1 MSESGNDSA
10 LASFRQHQSHAP
22 PASPQ
27 RPPSSAANV
36 SGLVCNVHR
45 TTGQEPPPLIGATS
59 TIVGDKLFVFGGRKY
74 SRTRTVFTAD
84 LYELDLLRRHWTK
97 IEPVG
102 EIPSPRYFHSV
113 CALGDTKLICYGGTS
128 PAPTRPI
135 STGTSQSDSQPEL
148 AVMADLHM
156 YDIQSRR
163 WVKIHPSSPEQP
175 QGRYAHCATI
185 LPSSAVFT
193 SADAPTTALQHNLPS
208 RDPHSGTLG
217 VHIDGTGGAEMVII
231 GGQDKSNNYIE
242 QISVFNLRSL
252 KWTSSIPY
260 DGKCG
265 AYKNMI
271 VPLPNIRAQ
280 AIGSGGSVEDT
291 GHEQNGTA
299 MLIYFNHNFTDVRT
313 EVQIRMPNGQI
324 VEKQMTGPSSP
335 PGLRFPNGGVINGHF
350 VVSGTYLT
358 ASKHEYALWTLDLKT
373 LTWAQIDTAGT
384 VFGQGSWNRGLL
396 WNRRNTYVILGHRK
410 RDPVEDYNH
419 RRVNFAHV
427 CTVELEAF
435 GLYESPRKSAPN
447 SAYISNSAPGLPSPF
462 QLSLTSKIAAGRPIS
477 SIAEQLGHTAL
488 QIPELSDMV
497 IVALHGECIPCN
509 SHILRQ
515 RWGPYFQRLMLDAV
529 QSTDGPT
536 AVDSNSL
543 QPIVG
548 GSGGGKLNNR
558 NRSSVLTI
566 TPGTNGA
573 SAVSPPLQKVSTDA
587 DRKASRALIDLPDST
602 TIPAASRQRQL
613 YLPHTVATIR
623 LMLRYIYTS
632 TLPPL
637 SDPLCSPHTLCS
649 LLQMARPYQ
658 IDGLQEATLEKL
670 HEVLDGRHAAAIFNA
685 AAMAAGG
692 GRATDPLAMKQADT
706 GDATG
711 IGSITTALDATALK
725 QQQTQI
731 HRSEKERGRG
741 DEAEGEQSDAETETS
756 GTESTIHTDDG
767 ETSGAENESARN
779 FSSTTTNNSNSKN
792 GNQRDA
798 GTSAGAGAGAAG
810 AGGGET
816 KIWTGDISSVIG
828 LQKRGLRG
836 LMEGRILREKA
847 GQGESQGS

>member
-1 MSESGNDSA
+1 MSESGNDTA

-22 PASPQ
+22 PASPHK
-27 RPPSSAANV
+27 PAASAANV

-74 SRTRTVFTAD
+74 SRTRTVFTSD
-84 LYELDLLRRHWTK
+84 LYELDLISRHWTR
-97 IEPVG
+97 IEPTG

-128 PAPTRPI
+128 PAPTR
-135 STGTSQSDSQPEL
+135 SSDSQSEVQPEL

-156 YDIQSRR
+156 YDIPANR

-208 RDPHSGTLG
+208 REPHSGTLG
-217 VHIDGTGGAEMVII
+217 VSIDGTGGAEMVII

-252 KWTSSIPY
+252 RWTSSTPY

-280 AIGSGGSVEDT
+280 AIGSGGSVEDV
-291 GHEQNGTA
+291 GHEQDGTA

-313 EVQIRMPNGQI
+313 ELQIRMPDGQI
-324 VEKQMTGPSSP
+324 VEKQMAGPLSP
-335 PGLRFPNGGVINGHF
+335 PGLRFPNGGVINDHF

-384 VFGQGSWNRGLL
+384 VFSQGSWNRGLL
-396 WNRRNTYVILGHRK
+396 WNRRSTYVILGHRK

-419 RRVNFAHV
+419 RRVNFAHI

-435 GLYESPRKSAPN
+435 GLYENPRKRAPN
-447 SAYISNSAPGLPSPF
+447 SAYISNSAPLLAAPL

-509 SHILRQ
+509 SHILRH
-515 RWGPYFQRLMLDAV
+515 RWGSYFQRLMLDAV
-529 QSTDGPT
+529 QSTDGST

-543 QPIVG
+543 QPTLSG
-548 GSGGGKLNNR
+548 GSNNGKTNAR

-573 SAVSPPLQKVSTDA
+573 SAVSSQKDTIDA
-587 DRKASRALIDLPDST
+587 DRRASRVDLRATVDLPDMT
-602 TIPAASRQRQL
+602 TIPAASRHRQL

-637 SDPLCSPHTLCS
+637 TDPLCSPHTLCS
-649 LLQMARPYQ
+649 LLQLARPYQ

-670 HEVLDGRHAAAIFNA
+670 HAVLDGRHAAAIFNA

-692 GRATDPLAMKQADT
+692 GRATNPLTANHDT
-706 GDATG
+706 EAITG
-711 IGSITTALDATALK
+711 GLGNIALK
-725 QQQTQI
+725 STQTQQQHI
-731 HRSEKERGRG
+731 AERKEG
-741 DEAEGEQSDAETETS
+741 DESAEQSDAETETS
-756 GTESTIHTDDG
+756 GTESTVHTDDG
-767 ETSGAENESARN
+767 EASGAEHEAGRN
-779 FSSTTTNNSNSKN
+779 TTIRNHQKE
-792 GNQRDA
+792 NQRD
-798 GTSAGAGAGAAG
+798 GRIT
-810 AGGGET
+810 AGGGD
-816 KIWTGDISSVIG
+816 KVWTGQMSSVIG

-836 LMEGRILREKA
+836 LMEGRLLREKA
-847 GQGESQGS
+847 GHSEG